1 MRVLISGGGTGG
13 HLFPAIAVAQA
24 LSRNASDAQVL
35 YVGRRGGI
43 EEQVVPDYGVPME
56 TIVAAKLDMEQ
67 VWRNWSVPFVVP
79 RALAQAIRI
88 VRRFLPDVVLGTGG
102 YVSAPVI
109 LAAAMRRVPVVLQE
123 QNALPGRT
131 TRWLSRV
138 AQVVATAYPETG
150 RYLHSKS
157 VVTGTPVRDA
167 FWKPR
172 TDFPARPRRL
182 LVLGGSQGAHRI
194 NQAVLSAVGNL
205 NLITTTELEVWHQTG
220 EKDYAWIQSERDA
233 LEEPVRE
240 RYHPFKFSNDLPDQI
255 YQADL
260 VLVAKQLGNEVTGS
274 DEDAYPPTTD
284 ILTKAGIKW
293 VDGHAAGN
301 VTRWGKPDLV
311 VQGNQ
316 VREGNPETEAARRLH
331 IRLVSEAEYWG
342 ELTADR
348 FRIVVAGSAG
358 KTTTAS
364 LTSWILS
371 IAGRNPGLRLGSLTR
386 DLIV

>member
-24 LSRNASDAQVL
+24 LSRNASDVQVL

-43 EEQVVPDYGVPME
+43 EEQVVPDYGLPME

-67 VWRNWSVPFVVP
+67 VWRNWSVPFVAP

-194 NQAVLSAVGNL
+194 NQAVLSAVGDL

-260 VLVAKQLGNEVTGS
+260 VLSRAGAGTISEVS
-274 DEDAYPPTTD
+274 
-284 ILTKAGIKW
+284 
-293 VDGHAAGN
+293 AAGAPMLLVPGPFAGGHQRLN
-301 VTRWGKPDLV
+301 AQPFERAGAAVVIPNDACDGPHLLVEISAIAHDEPRYSKMVDAMRSLGRPRAAADVAGLLEAVTR
-311 VQGNQ
+311 
-316 VREGNPETEAARRLH
+316 H
-331 IRLVSEAEYWG
+331 
-342 ELTADR
+342 
-348 FRIVVAGSAG
+348 
-358 KTTTAS
+358 
-364 LTSWILS
+364 
-371 IAGRNPGLRLGSLTR
+371 
-386 DLIV
+386 